1 MKPLFK
7 LTSCLLL
14 ALGLTAC
21 ATSPTGRSQ
30 LLIFSSNQLDQMG
43 AQAFDSMKAETPV
56 SQKTSQNSYVQCVA
70 ETLLPFVPAGVYA
83 GDWEVV
89 VFNDDQVNAFAL
101 PGGKIGVYTG
111 LLNVAKNQH
120 QLAAVIGHEIGHVIA
135 QHGNERMSQSTL
147 IEMGSQ
153 AVNQILAANEVPY
166 NQAIMSG
173 LGLGLQVGVQLPFSR
188 AHESEADIIG
198 LQLMALAGFDPR
210 QSVDLWQNMEA
221 ASGGE
226 RPAEILSTHPAPQ
239 TRIDNLQ
246 ANMDAAMRD
255 YTASQ
260 NKASC
265 Q

>member
-43 AQAFDSMKAETPV
+43 AQAFDGMKAETPV

-221 ASGGE
+221 ASSGE

-260 NKASC
+260 KKASC